1 MRNRLP
7 EKELLEA
14 CEVYGAGVG
23 ITKGMLY
30 DAVAVGAL
38 RRIPIAGRKRRGK
51 YLRFEVVR
59 VFKLEERSA

>member
-1 MRNRLP
+1 MSRLP

-14 CEVYGAGVG
+14 CEVYGCGIG

-38 RRIPIAGRKRRGK
+38 RRISIAGRKRRGK
-51 YLRFEVVR
+51 FLRRDVVR
-59 VFKLEERSA
+59 VFKLEERNA